1 MTVQSIPA
9 ADLVNV
15 TPGVLGAGGTGQTLT
30 GLCLSNS
37 SRAPIG
43 PALSFPSAEA
53 VGAYFGLSSPE
64 YAWASVYFL
73 GFNNGILTPAS
84 ALFAQYNTT
93 AVPAY
98 LRGASMAGVSLAAL
112 QGYSGTLT
120 LTIDGNAVT
129 SSSIDLSGATSF
141 SNAASLIQTALG
153 LNDAS
158 FTAAIAPGTSSVT
171 AAIAGTTMTVSAQ
184 SAGSLFPG
192 QVISGTGVTVGT
204 TIVAQLTGTAGGTG
218 TYQVSVS
225 QTVASTTI
233 AATSSNGLMTVSAL
247 ASGALAIGQTVLG
260 STTLANTTIT
270 QFLTGVGGT
279 GIYVVSL
286 TQTVSSAALTS
297 GAAVVTFDSVSSAFV
312 ITGGTP
318 GVGGTITFATGT
330 NNLATNLKLAST
342 SGAVLS
348 QGAAPQTPVAFMA
361 NLVTIS
367 PSFATFSTL
376 WEPVTSDGLAFAQW
390 TNSTGNKYLFVGWDT
405 DPNALLAGQTTTLAA
420 EVLAATYSGTFL
432 LWEPSNLYQ
441 DAFVLGLFASINF
454 TATNG
459 RVNPTY
465 KSQSGITPGVF
476 SQTNAAQLRAN
487 GYNFYGQWATAT
499 QQFQGL
505 SPGSIT
511 GPFLWADAYVNQIVL
526 NSGLQGACMFLLFNT
541 NFIPYNAQGRGEIK
555 NACLDPI
562 LQAVTNGTIQPGVN
576 LSQVQITEL
585 IAAAGLDISGV
596 LYAQGWYFQ
605 VLPASATVRAAR
617 GSPPI
622 NFWYT
627 DGGSVQ
633 NIALFSED
641 VQ

>member
-1 MTVQSIPA
+1 MTIPSIPA
-9 ADLVNV
+9 SDLVNV
-15 TPGVLGAGGTGQTLT
+15 TPGVLGAGGTGAALT
-30 GLCLSNS
+30 GLCLTNS
-37 SRAPIG
+37 ARIPVG
-43 PALSFPSAEA
+43 PALSFSSPAA
-53 VGAYFGLSSPE
+53 VGAYFGLSSAE
-64 YAWASVYFL
+64 YAWASTYFL
-73 GFNNGILTPAS
+73 GFNNGRLTPS
-84 ALFAQYNTT
+84 SVLFAQYNTT

-98 LRGASMAGVSLAAL
+98 LRGASLAGVSLATL
-112 QGYSGTLT
+112 QGYNGTIS

-129 SSSIDLSGATSF
+129 SATINLAAASSF
-141 SNAASLIQTALG
+141 SNAASLIQTGLG

-158 FTAAIAPGTSSVT
+158 FTGAIAAGTSSVT
-171 AAIAGTTMTVSAQ
+171 ASIAGTVMTVTAQ

-192 QVISGTGVTVGT
+192 QTISGTGVTAGT
-204 TIVAQLTGTAGGTG
+204 TIVNQLTGTAGGTG
-218 TYQVSVS
+218 TYTVSVT

-233 AATSSNGLMTVSAL
+233 AATSTNGLLTVSAV
-247 ASGALAIGQTVLG
+247 ASGTLAVGQTVLG

-270 QFLTGVGGT
+270 QKLTGTGGT

-286 TQTVSSAALTS
+286 TQTVASTALTS
-297 GAAVVTFDSVSSAFV
+297 GATVVTFDSILSAFV

-318 GVGGTITFATGT
+318 GPAGTITFATGT
-330 NNLATNLKLAST
+330 NNLATNLGIAST

-361 NLVTIS
+361 ALVPIS
-367 PSFATFSTL
+367 PPFATFSTL
-376 WEPVTSDGLAFAQW
+376 WEPVVSDGVAFSNW
-390 TNSTGNKYLFVGWDT
+390 TNSTKNQYLFVAWDT
-405 DPNALLAGQTTTLAA
+405 DPNALLANQTTTLAA
-420 EVLAATYSGTFL
+420 QILAATYSGTFL
-432 LWEPSNLYQ
+432 LYEPSQLYQ
-441 DAFVLGLFASINF
+441 DAFVLGLFASIDF

-465 KSQSGITPGVF
+465 KSQSGVTPGVF
-476 SQTNAAQLRAN
+476 SQQIATQLRTN
-487 GYNFYGQWATAT
+487 GYNFYGQWATST

-526 NSGLQGACMFLLFNT
+526 NSDLTGACMFLLFNT
-541 NFIPYNAQGRGEIK
+541 NFIPYNVNGKTEIR

-562 LQAVTNGTIQPGVN
+562 IKAVNNGTIQAGVA

-585 IAAAGLDISGV
+585 VAAAGLDISAV
-596 LYAQGWYFQ
+596 LFSQGWYFQ
-605 VLPASATVRAAR
+605 VLDASATVRAAR

-622 NFWYT
+622 SLWYN

-633 NIALFSED
+633 NIAIFSED